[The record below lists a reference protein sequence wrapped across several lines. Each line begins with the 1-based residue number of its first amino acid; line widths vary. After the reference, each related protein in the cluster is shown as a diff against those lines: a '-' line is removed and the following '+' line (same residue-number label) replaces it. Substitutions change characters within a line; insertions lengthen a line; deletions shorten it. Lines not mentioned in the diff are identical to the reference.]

1 MAQGGGHG
9 NMRLLLTRLA
19 LNRLLFATSLIFAT
33 ACVHSHHRSTS
44 QPRSVEKAKTTST
57 VTVPEQGLIKSRATA
72 LARQLGKTPPED
84 LEKIRLQ
91 IEKKGDYDTFVKR
104 YRAAGELER
113 GKMLL
118 DVSSTVHPPPSR
130 AETVTETAPPEKN

>member
-1 MAQGGGHG
+1 
-9 NMRLLLTRLA
+9 MRLFLRELSLKALA
-19 LNRLLFATSLIFAT
+19 IAAALVVATG
-33 ACVHSHHRSTS
+33 CVHSHHRQT
-44 QPRSVEKAKTTST
+44 PKETAKTAST

-72 LARQLGKTPPED
+72 LTRQLGKTPPED

-104 YRAAGELER
+104 YQKAGELER

-118 DVSSTVHPPPSR
+118 EVSTTVHPPPSR
-130 AETVTETAPPEKN
+130 AETATETAPQEKN

>member
-1 MAQGGGHG
+1 
-9 NMRLLLTRLA
+9 MRLFLVRPV
-19 LNRLLFATSLIFAT
+19 LIT
-33 ACVHSHHRSTS
+33 GLVLVTGCVHSHHR
-44 QPRSVEKAKTTST
+44 PAPKDKEKTAATIS
-57 VTVPEQGLIKSRATA
+57 VPEQGLIKSRATA

-104 YRAAGELER
+104 YRKANELER

-118 DVSSTVHPPPSR
+118 DVSTTVHPPPSR
-130 AETVTETAPPEKN
+130 AETATETAPQEKN

>member
-1 MAQGGGHG
+1 MAHGGGHG
-9 NMRLLLTRLA
+9 NMRLLLTRPA
-19 LNRLLFATSLIFAT
+19 LYRLILTTGLIVATG
-33 ACVHSHHRSTS
+33 CVHSHHRPT
-44 QPRSVEKAKTTST
+44 PKTTST

-91 IEKKGDYDTFVKR
+91 IEKKGDYDTFVQR

-113 GKMLL
+113 GKMQL
-118 DVSSTVHPPPSR
+118 DVSTTVHPPPSR
-130 AETVTETAPPEKN
+130 VETTTETAPQEKN